1 MPGRSGLLA
10 ALCFL
15 LRSNRIRTGY
25 NLVHSPLFFFVFRVT
40 ASVKLY
46 LAISA
51 AYAAYSGSFFLCKYL
66 LYKNEVTLTKVPKYD
81 LIFQVSLSLCF
92 SCCASTNGGIRQTPD
107 ASVKRFPSHMQVS
120 RDYNPRF
127 RQSYRRG
134 SFALSA
140 YIYNMLKKIKSVTF
154 FTNFFEK
161 ISRSRGGR
169 FA

>member
-1 MPGRSGLLA
+1 MCVSCINTGKEIFASIRFGKIWLFCLHTHALAGMPGLSSLLA

-25 NLVHSPLFFFVFRVT
+25 NLVHSPLFLFVFRVT

-46 LAISA
+46 LTISA

-92 SCCASTNGGIRQTPD
+92 PCRASTKGGVRQTP
-107 ASVKRFPSHMQVS
+107 A
-120 RDYNPRF
+120 
-127 RQSYRRG
+127 
-134 SFALSA
+134 
-140 YIYNMLKKIKSVTF
+140 
-154 FTNFFEK
+154 
-161 ISRSRGGR
+161 
-169 FA
+169 